1 MLASSVAESLALKES
16 GVAQVLRVQRAPVE
30 RRQDV
35 EAKTDSG
42 SAAAAG
48 PVHDQRCVKLCYC
61 ANVQKWR
68 RGYTL
73 MRSYENESGMKVSG
87 GLGLQRGR
95 TGLRVVAISRHLQR
109 AQKSGGAALV
119 PVGE

>member
-1 MLASSVAESLALKES
+1 MLASSEADPLAPKEN
-16 GVAQVLRVQRAPVE
+16 GVAQVLRGQQESVE
-30 RRQDV
+30 RQREHVGAREHV

-48 PVHDQRCVKLCYC
+48 PVHDQPYVKLYYC

-73 MRSYENESGMKVSG
+73 MRSYENESGMKISG
-87 GLGLQRGR
+87 GLGLQ
-95 TGLRVVAISRHLQR
+95 
-109 AQKSGGAALV
+109 
-119 PVGE
+119 